1 MTRLA
6 AFLAPGVLFLAFF
19 SGGLLAGAQQ
29 TASIDAQKLEQIRRM
44 SPEERAALKSRL
56 EEIKKLST
64 EERERLKEN
73 LKKIKAMPAE
83 EVRKAAERAAKLSP
97 QEHKEMTELAAG
109 FFKWSKRM
117 GYQEGFPRGL
127 FFQWLKLQKPGK
139 IEEIRAMEA
148 GAGTPRVDEFIR
160 LYHEFRGVMIARTEE
175 HVRRH
180 KCISTQDLQGLNDL
194 TPKEFWLRW
203 QEITRS
209 CGGRRAV
216 PGPVAPRPL
225 DLPKK

>member
-1 MTRLA
+1 VNRIVPVVV
-6 AFLAPGVLFLAFF
+6 FLAIFA
-19 SGGLLAGAQQ
+19 GGLLAGAQQ
-29 TASIDAQKLEQIRRM
+29 TASIDVQKLEQIRRM

-73 LKKIKAMPAE
+73 LKKIKSMPAE
-83 EVRKAAERAAKLSP
+83 EVKKAAERSAKLSP
-97 QEHKEMTELAAG
+97 QDHKEMTELAAG

-117 GYQEGFPRGL
+117 GYQDGFPRAL
-127 FFQWLKLQKPGK
+127 FFQWLKREKPGK
-139 IEEIRAMEA
+139 IEEIRSMES
-148 GAGTPRVDEFIR
+148 GAGNPRVDEFIR
-160 LYHEFRGVMIARTEE
+160 LYHEFREVTFAKTEE

-180 KCISTQDLQGLNDL
+180 KCIPVQDVQALNDL
-194 TPKEFWLRW
+194 APKEFWLRW

-209 CGGRRAV
+209 CSGRRAV